1 MFYCWTVM
9 QVGFA
14 CLEAGF
20 VQPKN
25 VTNILLKN
33 ILDLCKYIII
43 FNVFFVFTI
52 IYF

>member
-1 MFYCWTVM
+1 M

-33 ILDLCKYIII
+33 ILDLCEYNLYISW
-43 FNVFFVFTI
+43 NVTFIELHKTSTF
-52 IYF
+52 